1 MSEIIN
7 ILEDKSPK
15 YVIRTDIKGF
25 YESIPQ
31 KKLLDKLNN
40 DYLLS
45 ARSKK
50 FIQQILEEYNKL
62 TGQSDSDTAKGVPR
76 GIGVSAYLSELFMR
90 EVDNKIRELDDLVY
104 YARYVDDIIA
114 IFIPQ
119 SKNIKDFNKYKEGIN
134 KIIQDDEK
142 LELNSDKTNEYN
154 LLEGINFDNE
164 SILTF

>member
-1 MSEIIN
+1 MENNVCNFFISKKLQESIRRIYKIKQASRYAILSEIIN

-62 TGQSDSDTAKGVPR
+62 TCQSDSDTAKGVPR
-76 GIGVSAYLSELFMR
+76 F
-90 EVDNKIRELDDLVY
+90 
-104 YARYVDDIIA
+104 
-114 IFIPQ
+114 
-119 SKNIKDFNKYKEGIN
+119 
-134 KIIQDDEK
+134 
-142 LELNSDKTNEYN
+142 
-154 LLEGINFDNE
+154 
-164 SILTF
+164 